1 MKGKLTYDQ
10 VLEIPKLLKTR
21 STGSI
26 AKEWGVSWQAVWYW
40 IRELRK
46 RGVEIETRKR
56 GSVSI
61 LDVKKV
67 RKGGKPKIPF
77 DCNCDTDRPLT
88 KFERELSQGLNE
100 FLAKKLKPKLKIDKK
115 RVKISKIVEDMERSM
130 YERAVGKK
138 G

>member
-1 MKGKLTYDQ
+1 MNKKITDLHSFQVAGGKARWSK
-10 VLEIPKLLKTR
+10 IPKKQR
-21 STGSI
+21 STMMK
-26 AKEWGVSWQAVWYW
+26 A
-40 IRELRK
+40 
-46 RGVEIETRKR
+46 
-56 GSVSI
+56 
-61 LDVKKV
+61 V

-115 RVKISKIVEDMERSM
+115 RVKVSKIVEDMERSI